1 MVDTNYFVLFWMLL
15 CIYYLKVM
23 TQEFI
28 SKLDSELTNYD

>member
-1 MVDTNYFVLFWMLL
+1 MVDTNYFVLFCML